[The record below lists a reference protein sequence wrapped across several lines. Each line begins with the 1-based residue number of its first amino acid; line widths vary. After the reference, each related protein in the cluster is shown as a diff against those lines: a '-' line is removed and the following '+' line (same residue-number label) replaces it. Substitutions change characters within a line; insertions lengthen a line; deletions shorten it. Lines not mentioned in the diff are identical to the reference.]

1 MNDKNLF
8 EANIKLQ
15 DENKMLV
22 SDIKTLIKYMNT
34 KDEEEKQN
42 LEDKAKDIVSYYN
55 NRRK

>member
-15 DENKMLV
+15 DDNKMLV
-22 SDIKTLIKYMNT
+22 RDIKTLIKYMNT

-42 LEDKAKDIVSYYN
+42 LEDKVKDIVSYYN